1 MLRRLCWTLFA
12 AVAIAGV
19 PLQQAQALP
28 AFALQTGQ
36 PCSTCHIGAFGPQ
49 LTPFGRQFKLGGYT
63 LRAVQYTP
71 PLALIAIASFL
82 HTAKDQPAPPA
93 PHYGVNDN
101 ATIDEIALLVAGGY
115 GDHLGSF
122 VEITY
127 DGIGRSVGLDNS
139 DIRAVDR
146 ETIMGSDVILG
157 LSVNNAPTV
166 QDAWATLPVWSFPFT
181 DSALA
186 PTPSPQPVLD
196 GSFNGNVFGTSA
208 YAWWDSDLYTEAGFY
223 TSLSKGI
230 LRAVGVGADGTNLID
245 GAAPYLRVAYQKD
258 YGPQNF
264 EVGAFSFL
272 GDIFPGRDQTTGH
285 SDHFTD
291 VGIDASYQFL
301 GTGEHIAT
309 LNARYTHENE
319 TFDAT
324 ELLGGASNHSDDLNE
339 IVLNASYYW
348 QNTIGVTVQ
357 HFDTWGSR
365 DALLYVANR
374 TEKPDS
380 SGFLFQIDGTPFGKP
395 DASPY
400 GPWVNVRVGLQYS
413 AYTKFNGAGRNFDG
427 LGTNAGD
434 NDALR
439 LFIWTAF

>member
-186 PTPSPQPVLD
+186 PTPSAQPVLD

-264 EVGAFSFL
+264 
-272 GDIFPGRDQTTGH
+272 
-285 SDHFTD
+285 
-291 VGIDASYQFL
+291 
-301 GTGEHIAT
+301 
-309 LNARYTHENE
+309 
-319 TFDAT
+319 
-324 ELLGGASNHSDDLNE
+324 
-339 IVLNASYYW
+339 
-348 QNTIGVTVQ
+348 
-357 HFDTWGSR
+357 
-365 DALLYVANR
+365 
-374 TEKPDS
+374 
-380 SGFLFQIDGTPFGKP
+380 
-395 DASPY
+395 
-400 GPWVNVRVGLQYS
+400 
-413 AYTKFNGAGRNFDG
+413 
-427 LGTNAGD
+427 
-434 NDALR
+434 
-439 LFIWTAF
+439 